1 MRRFMWSLVASGLL
15 ATQVYSAA
23 PGQQPIPAAFTD
35 AALNAYRKDLQG
47 ERADILAK
55 NLTLTAD
62 QAAKF
67 WPEYAKF
74 QAEQSAILDEQ
85 LKGIQQYAAGFA
97 NLDDATALTLVRANL
112 TRDSQMQALRTKWLA
127 EFQKVVPTRIAA
139 RVIQI
144 DRRLGLAHQLSMSSQ
159 IPLIE

>member
-1 MRRFMWSLVASGLL
+1 M
-15 ATQVYSAA
+15 
-23 PGQQPIPAAFTD
+23 
-35 AALNAYRKDLQG
+35 NAYRKDLQG
-47 ERADILAK
+47 ERADIMAK
-55 NLTLTAD
+55 NLTLTAE

-85 LKGIQQYAAGFA
+85 LKGIQQYVAGYA
-97 NLDDATALTLVRANL
+97 KLDDATALTLVKANL
-112 TRDSQMQALRTKWLA
+112 ARDAQMQVLRTKWLT
-127 EFQKVVPTRIAA
+127 EFQKIVPTRLAA

-144 DRRLGLAHQLSMSSQ
+144 DRRLGLAHQLSMSAQ

>member
-1 MRRFMWSLVASGLL
+1 LL
-15 ATQVYSAA
+15 ATQLSSAA
-23 PGQQPIPAAFTD
+23 PGQQTPAGPTD
-35 AALNAYRKDLQG
+35 ATMNAYRKDLQG
-47 ERADILAK
+47 ERADIMAK
-55 NLTLTAD
+55 NLTLTAE

-85 LKGIQQYAAGFA
+85 LKGIQQYVAGYA
-97 NLDDATALTLVRANL
+97 KLDDATALTLVKANL
-112 TRDSQMQALRTKWLA
+112 ARDAQMQTLRTKWLA
-127 EFQKVVPTRIAA
+127 EFQKIVPTRIAA

-144 DRRLGLAHQLSMSSQ
+144 DRRLGLAHQLSMSAQ

>member
-1 MRRFMWSLVASGLL
+1 LL
-15 ATQVYSAA
+15 ATQLSSAA
-23 PGQQPIPAAFTD
+23 PGQQTPAGPTD
-35 AALNAYRKDLQG
+35 ATMNAYRKDLQG
-47 ERADILAK
+47 ERADIMAK
-55 NLTLTAD
+55 NLTLTAE

-85 LKGIQQYAAGFA
+85 LKGIQQYVAGYTK
-97 NLDDATALTLVRANL
+97 LDDATALTLVKANL
-112 TRDSQMQALRTKWLA
+112 ARDAQMQTLRTKWLA
-127 EFQKVVPTRIAA
+127 EFQKIVPTRIAA

-144 DRRLGLAHQLSMSSQ
+144 DRRLGLAHQLSMSAQ

>member
-1 MRRFMWSLVASGLL
+1 MRRFVWALVASGLL

-23 PGQQPIPAAFTD
+23 PGQQTPAGPTD
-35 AALNAYRKDLQG
+35 ATMNAYRKDLQG
-47 ERADILAK
+47 ERADIMAK
-55 NLTLTAD
+55 NLTLTAE

-85 LKGIQQYAAGFA
+85 LKGIQQYVAGYA
-97 NLDDATALTLVRANL
+97 KLDDATALTLVKANL
-112 TRDSQMQALRTKWLA
+112 ARDAQMQALRTKWLA
-127 EFQKVVPTRIAA
+127 EFQKIVPTRTAA

-144 DRRLGLAHQLSMSSQ
+144 DRRLGLAHQLSMSAQ

>member
-1 MRRFMWSLVASGLL
+1 M
-15 ATQVYSAA
+15 
-23 PGQQPIPAAFTD
+23 
-35 AALNAYRKDLQG
+35 NAYRKDLQG
-47 ERADILAK
+47 ERADIMAK
-55 NLTLTAD
+55 NLTLTAE

-85 LKGIQQYAAGFA
+85 LKGIQQYVAGYTK
-97 NLDDATALTLVRANL
+97 LDDATALTLVKANL
-112 TRDSQMQALRTKWLA
+112 ARDAQMQTLRTKWLA
-127 EFQKVVPTRIAA
+127 EFQKIVPTRIAA

-144 DRRLGLAHQLSMSSQ
+144 DRRLGLAHQLSMSAQ

>member
-1 MRRFMWSLVASGLL
+1 LL

-23 PGQQPIPAAFTD
+23 PAQQAPAGPTD
-35 AALNAYRKDLQG
+35 ATMNAYRKDLQG
-47 ERADILAK
+47 ERADIMAK
-55 NLTLTAD
+55 NLTLTAE

-85 LKGIQQYAAGFA
+85 LKGIQQYVAGYA
-97 NLDDATALTLVRANL
+97 KLDDATALTLVKANL
-112 TRDSQMQALRTKWLA
+112 TRDAQMQALRTKWLA
-127 EFQKVVPTRIAA
+127 EFQKIVPTRMAA

-144 DRRLGLAHQLSMSSQ
+144 DRRLGLAHQLSMSAQ

>member
-1 MRRFMWSLVASGLL
+1 
-15 ATQVYSAA
+15 
-23 PGQQPIPAAFTD
+23 
-35 AALNAYRKDLQG
+35 
-47 ERADILAK
+47 
-55 NLTLTAD
+55 LTAH

-74 QAEQSAILDEQ
+74 QAEQSTILDEQ
-85 LKGIQQYAAGFA
+85 LKGIQQYVNGYAT
-97 NLDDATALTLVRANL
+97 LDDATALALVRAAL
-112 TRDSQMQALRTKWLA
+112 SRDSQMQALRTKWLA

>member
-1 MRRFMWSLVASGLL
+1 MRRFVWALVASGLL

-23 PGQQPIPAAFTD
+23 PQQTPAGPTD
-35 AALNAYRKDLQG
+35 ATMNAYRKDLQG
-47 ERADILAK
+47 ERADIMAK
-55 NLTLTAD
+55 NLTLTAE

-85 LKGIQQYAAGFA
+85 LKGIQQYVASYAK
-97 NLDDATALTLVRANL
+97 LDDATALTLVKANL
-112 TRDSQMQALRTKWLA
+112 ARDAQMQALRTKWLA
-127 EFQKVVPTRIAA
+127 EFQKIVPTRIAA

-144 DRRLGLAHQLSMSSQ
+144 DRRLGLAHQLSMSAQ

>member
-1 MRRFMWSLVASGLL
+1 LL

-23 PGQQPIPAAFTD
+23 PAQQAPAGPTD
-35 AALNAYRKDLQG
+35 ATMAAYRKDLQG
-47 ERADILAK
+47 ERADIMAK
-55 NLTLTAD
+55 NLTLTAE

-85 LKGIQQYAAGFA
+85 LKGIQQYVAGYA
-97 NLDDATALTLVRANL
+97 KLDDATALTLVKANL
-112 TRDSQMQALRTKWLA
+112 TRDAQMQALRTKWLA
-127 EFQKVVPTRIAA
+127 EFQKIVPTRMAA

-144 DRRLGLAHQLSMSSQ
+144 DRRLGLAHQLSMSAQ

>member
-1 MRRFMWSLVASGLL
+1 MRRFVWSLVACGLL

-23 PGQQPIPAAFTD
+23 PAQQAPAGPTD
-35 AALNAYRKDLQG
+35 ATMTAYRKDLQG
-47 ERADILAK
+47 ERADIMAK
-55 NLTLTAD
+55 NLTLTAE

-85 LKGIQQYAAGFA
+85 LKGIQQYVAGYA
-97 NLDDATALTLVRANL
+97 KLDDATALTLVKANL
-112 TRDSQMQALRTKWLA
+112 ARDAQMQALRTKWLA
-127 EFQKVVPTRIAA
+127 EFQKILPTRLAA

-144 DRRLGLAHQLSMSSQ
+144 DRRLGLAHQLSMSAQ